1 MLRWVF
7 NGIRNLLRY
16 LWLAES
22 TKTAISDPE
31 LEAHDK
37 QPLNWG

>member
-7 NGIRNLLRY
+7 NGIRILLRY
-16 LWLAES
+16 LGLAEN

-31 LEAHDK
+31 LEAHNK
-37 QPLNWG
+37 EPLNWG